1 MIHRLDIRL
10 PRPDLRKLQRIAEH
24 NVLLKG
30 FSLVFAIGLWAFVNL
45 GARDTEK
52 ALLVPLELR
61 NIPDQYMVA
70 SSVADTVEMRVR
82 GPRTLLGTIE
92 DRRQRVVLDLA
103 NVRVGTTSFKIDSEM
118 LNLPRGVRVVR
129 VSPVQITLDVERVVR
144 KSLPVSAGT
153 AGTLPAGYRMAETEI
168 RPPVVMVTGPAREVE
183 ALKTIITEPFR
194 VTAEEA
200 NFEESVSLVKPGD
213 LVRLLPER
221 VFVRG
226 RLEEVAVS
234 QDFKQVEIGVRKAI
248 RRTRIRP
255 GRIDVT
261 IRGPQRLLQGLKLS
275 GENVFVD
282 VAGLAP
288 GAHRGKIVVALPKGL
303 EALDLRPE
311 EVSVQVFKEPP
322 ARKQG

>member
-1 MIHRLDIRL
+1 MIHWLDIRL
-10 PRPDLRKLQRIAEH
+10 PRPDLRKLQRAAEH

-30 FSLVFAIGLWAFVNL
+30 FSVVFAIGLWAFVNL

-70 SSVADTVEMRVR
+70 SPVADTVEVRVR

-129 VSPVQITLDVERVVR
+129 VSPVQVTLDVERVVR

-153 AGTLPAGYRMAETEI
+153 AGTLPAGYRMTETEI
-168 RPPVVMVTGPAREVE
+168 RPPVVMVTGPTREVE
-183 ALKTIITEPFR
+183 ALKTIVTEPYR
-194 VTAEEA
+194 VTGEET
-200 NFEESVSLVKPGD
+200 NFEESLSLVKPGEF
-213 LVRLLPER
+213 VRLVPER
-221 VFVRG
+221 VIVRG
-226 RLEEVAVS
+226 RLEEIAVS
-234 QDFKQVEIGVRKAI
+234 QDFKQVEIGVRNAS
-248 RRTRIRP
+248 RRTWIRP
-255 GRIDVT
+255 GRVDVT
-261 IRGPQRLLQGLKLS
+261 IRGPQRLLQGLKVS
-275 GENVFVD
+275 RENVFVD

-288 GAHRGKIVVALPKGL
+288 GAHRRKIVLDLPKGL
-303 EALDLRPE
+303 EVLDLRPE
-311 EVSVQVFKEPP
+311 EVSVQVLKESP
-322 ARKQG
+322 ARKRG

>member
-234 QDFKQVEIGVRKAI
+234 QDFKQVEIGVRNAI